1 MQIQSYF
8 FDHCSPKQINP
19 NKSMSCTYA
28 QALRNSRAD
37 VVSQVALDQYTWL
50 PLSCYEV
57 KHREQDLPKY
67 WFISWPLTTRIEGDR
82 TSKGS

>member
-8 FDHCSPKQINP
+8 SDHCSPQHINP

-28 QALRNSRAD
+28 QAPRNNRAD
-37 VVSQVALDQYTWL
+37 VVSEVDQYTWL
-50 PLSCYEV
+50 PLSYYEV

-67 WFISWPLTTRIEGDR
+67 WFQSPDNWLPE
-82 TSKGS
+82 